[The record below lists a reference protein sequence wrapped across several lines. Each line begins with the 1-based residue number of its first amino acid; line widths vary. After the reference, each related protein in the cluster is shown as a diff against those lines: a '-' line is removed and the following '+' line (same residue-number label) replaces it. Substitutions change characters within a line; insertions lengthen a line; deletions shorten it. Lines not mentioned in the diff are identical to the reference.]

1 MKKFL
6 PLILLLLGL
15 ALFLSPNVSAANSG
29 AFYVNNAYFK
39 GNGAYNVVVH
49 DSNRDT
55 LQIYVNGKKS
65 VKAKVN
71 KQGWA
76 TFQRVRLSGQSKL
89 SFTKRTGLFKYVPL
103 KYTKY
108 VRVSAAQVTLS
119 DNGPKHS
126 YDDFYTW
133 LTTPFD
139 LQSQMNLGLSG
150 FSHDTSNYQLIM
162 DVCEYTDSSFGPQ
175 WVACMQKRYSDYL
188 KPDTFVNDNWMG
200 DYSTM
205 TGDINEA
212 ITQQNLYGSSSKTD
226 KYKNAMQE
234 AQKVYERLAVTN

>member
-6 PLILLLLGL
+6 PPILLLLGSV
-15 ALFLSPNVSAANSG
+15 LFLPLDAHAANSG
-29 AFYVNNAYFK
+29 SFYVNNAYFK
-39 GNGAYNVVVH
+39 GNGTYDVVVH
-49 DSNRDT
+49 DPSRDT
-55 LQIYVNGKKS
+55 LQIYVNGRKS

-76 TFQRVRLSGQSKL
+76 TFQKVKLSGQSKL
-89 SFTKRTGLFKYVPL
+89 SFTKRVKLFKYAPL

-108 VRVSAAQVTLS
+108 VRVDAAKVTLS
-119 DNGPKHS
+119 NNGPKHS

-133 LTTPFD
+133 LTSPFD

-150 FSHDTSNYQLIM
+150 LGHDTSNYQLIT

-188 KPDTFVNDNWMG
+188 KPDTFVNDSWMG

-205 TGDINEA
+205 AGDINDA
-212 ITQQNLYGSSSKTD
+212 ITQQSLYGSASKTD
-226 KYKNAMQE
+226 KYKTAMQE
-234 AQKVYERLAVTN
+234 AQKIYERLAVTN